1 MKYLNLRSHTWYYRR
16 RVPLPILHLC
26 NTKRINRPLS
36 TDKILAKQLATKY
49 DNLFNM
55 IEIGLRLNQDVSN
68 LMDEVGLNNRVAN
81 IDIYE
86 QYLKNQDVSSTRIAK
101 IERLLSVVRVLLP
114 KDLRRLN
121 MSILDDI
128 RNQIIHMPKR
138 NIQKYRVIKVED
150 LVKMDI
156 PVHHRLTVET
166 ANDHL
171 KILNS
176 LLKFAYERDVV
187 SRQYRINMFKQSSGS
202 RDERISLPVDTISR
216 AVDDARTS
224 KLASCFTLLYLTG
237 MRPSEVY
244 KCKITVVDGIKCFDL
259 RDKNISLKTNSS
271 HRLVPVHYSIDEPE
285 QMLEDYRSMSS
296 QYISRQFKVE
306 EGTLYSL
313 RHSFATEL
321 ASKGVEPYIISEL
334 LGHTHN
340 GMTLERYVKGF
351 PTKLLSESINKLD
364 AI

>member
-1 MKYLNLRSHTWYYRR
+1 MKYLNLRNNTWYYRR
-16 RVPLPILHLC
+16 RVPLSILHLC

-36 TDKILAKQLATKY
+36 TDKILARQLATKY

-55 IEIGLRLNQDVSN
+55 IEIGLKLNQDVSK
-68 LMDEVGLNNRVAN
+68 LMDEVNLNNGVAN

-86 QYLKNQDVSSTRIAK
+86 QYLKNQDVSSTRIVK
-101 IERLLSVVRVLLP
+101 IKRLLSTVRVLLP

-128 RNQIIHMPKR
+128 RNKIIHMPKR
-138 NIQKYRVIKVED
+138 NIQKYRVMNVED
-150 LVKMDI
+150 LVRMDI
-156 PVHHRLTVET
+156 PTHHRITVET

-176 LLKFAYERDVV
+176 LMKFAYERDAVDKPYTV
-187 SRQYRINMFKQSSGS
+187 NMSKKTTNN
-202 RDERISLPVDTISR
+202 RDERIALPVDTIRQAIKSAKTR
-216 AVDDARTS
+216 ELS
-224 KLASCFTLLYLTG
+224 SSFTLLYLSG
-237 MRPSEVY
+237 LRPSEAF
-244 KCKITVVDGIKCFDL
+244 KCTVTAVDGIRCFDL
-259 RDKNISLKTNSS
+259 TDLALQLKTKSS
-271 HRLVPVHYSIDEPE
+271 YRLIPVHHSIADPE

-313 RHSFATEL
+313 RHSFATQL
-321 ASKGVEPYIISEL
+321 ASNGVEPHIISEL

-340 GMTLERYVKGF
+340 GMTLGRYVKGF
-351 PTKLLSESINKLD
+351 SIKLLSESINKLD
-364 AI
+364 AV